1 MKSLKAFTV
10 VAAALMLTSCSTNII
25 ASLGLEDRIK
35 GAWRMADD
43 YGYCHVSI
51 GDSTLCF
58 VDNTPEKHYKY
69 VLVKDTLKVLHGNM
83 NAVLVAM
90 HGDTLGVSPVN
101 DAQGGYSLLPFE
113 AVNIHGINRPIPTG
127 NDSLSNEKLSEI
139 LLLLSMERVDEEA
152 YENGT
157 TCLYTQTPKPGKK

>member
-51 GDSTLCF
+51 GDS
-58 VDNTPEKHYKY
+58 H
-69 VLVKDTLKVLHGNM
+69 
-83 NAVLVAM
+83 A
-90 HGDTLGVSPVN
+90 S
-101 DAQGGYSLLPFE
+101 
-113 AVNIHGINRPIPTG
+113 
-127 NDSLSNEKLSEI
+127 
-139 LLLLSMERVDEEA
+139 
-152 YENGT
+152 
-157 TCLYTQTPKPGKK
+157 

>member
-1 MKSLKAFTV
+1 MKSLKTFTV

-35 GAWRMADD
+35 GAWRMADN

-127 NDSLSNEKLSEI
+127 NDSLSNDSPVALHGA
-139 LLLLSMERVDEEA
+139 R
-152 YENGT
+152 G
-157 TCLYTQTPKPGKK
+157 

>member
-58 VDNTPEKHYKY
+58 VD
-69 VLVKDTLKVLHGNM
+69 TLLRSIINM
-83 NAVLVAM
+83 
-90 HGDTLGVSPVN
+90 
-101 DAQGGYSLLPFE
+101 F
-113 AVNIHGINRPIPTG
+113 
-127 NDSLSNEKLSEI
+127 LSKT
-139 LLLLSMERVDEEA
+139 R
-152 YENGT
+152 
-157 TCLYTQTPKPGKK
+157 

>member
-1 MKSLKAFTV
+1 
-10 VAAALMLTSCSTNII
+10 
-25 ASLGLEDRIK
+25 
-35 GAWRMADD
+35 MADD

-127 NDSLSNEKLSEI
+127 NDSL
-139 LLLLSMERVDEEA
+139 
-152 YENGT
+152 
-157 TCLYTQTPKPGKK
+157 